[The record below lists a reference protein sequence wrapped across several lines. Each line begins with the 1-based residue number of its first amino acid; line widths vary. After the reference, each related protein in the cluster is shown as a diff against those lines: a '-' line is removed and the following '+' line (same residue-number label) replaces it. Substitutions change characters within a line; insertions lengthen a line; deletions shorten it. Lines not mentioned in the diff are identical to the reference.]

1 MRPALFL
8 MAFSACSVVP
18 TSALIRSPVDS
29 KCQSYGLK
37 GCPELV
43 DGAIA
48 YVEGNKSLA
57 KQKLAAAR
65 ALNTPAQLKQFA
77 SALKTIGETSDSG
90 KPLVEVAALLSGE
103 EADAKIIVSEP
114 SSTAAP
120 RQPVAAVPATSKDPT
135 AAASPGPADN
145 GRRRSRP
152 DEYLLLALTA
162 PNDPMR
168 QVTETVIVAD
178 APAANCQILGSPATC
193 ARRRQGPVIVTDVI
207 ASEECGSRVFVLA
220 AESDTPAFGYL
231 WMLPTRPE
239 GIHGGHFAVRGG
251 QWVFVGVKP
260 PTKPQPTDK
269 ACFVTW
275 SGFVPRLVP
284 GSSNGTADPTNP
296 YFVE

>member
-1 MRPALFL
+1 MRAAVFVV
-8 MAFSACSVVP
+8 AFSACSVVP

-37 GCPELV
+37 GCPEPV

-57 KQKLAAAR
+57 KQKIAAAR

-77 SALKTIGETSDSG
+77 SALKTIGEASDSG

-103 EADAKIIVSEP
+103 EADAKIIVSDA
-114 SSTAAP
+114 SSAAAP
-120 RQPVAAVPATSKDPT
+120 TQPVARAPASSNDPT

-168 QVTETVIVAD
+168 QMTETVISW
-178 APAANCQILGSPATC
+178 P
-193 ARRRQGPVIVTDVI
+193 
-207 ASEECGSRVFVLA
+207 
-220 AESDTPAFGYL
+220 TP
-231 WMLPTRPE
+231 
-239 GIHGGHFAVRGG
+239 
-251 QWVFVGVKP
+251 Q
-260 PTKPQPTDK
+260 QPTARSLEAPLRALAVGK
-269 ACFVTW
+269 A
-275 SGFVPRLVP
+275 R
-284 GSSNGTADPTNP
+284 
-296 YFVE
+296 

>member
-1 MRPALFL
+1 MRAVAFLVALT
-8 MAFSACSVVP
+8 ACSALPV
-18 TSALIRSPVDS
+18 SALIRAPVDS
-29 KCQSYGLK
+29 KCQSYGLR

-48 YVEGNKSLA
+48 YVEGNKPLA
-57 KQKLAAAR
+57 IQKLDAAR

-77 SALKTIGETSDSG
+77 AALRTIGEASDSG
-90 KPLVEVAALLSGE
+90 QPLVEVAALLSGE
-103 EADAKIIVSEP
+103 GQDAKIVVSDASHVAGPAQPPAPITTP
-114 SSTAAP
+114 SG
-120 RQPVAAVPATSKDPT
+120 PT
-135 AAASPGPADN
+135 AVAPAASADN
-145 GRRRSRP
+145 GRRRSRSE
-152 DEYLLLALTA
+152 EYVLLALTA

-168 QVTETVIVAD
+168 QVTETVLVSD
-178 APAANCQILGSPATC
+178 AAAATCQILGSAGTC
-193 ARRRQGPVIVTDVI
+193 ARRRQGPVIVTDVV
-207 ASEECGSRVFVLA
+207 ASEECGSRVYLLA

-239 GIHGGHFAVRGG
+239 GIHGGRFAVRGG
-251 QWVFVGVKP
+251 EWVFVGVKP
-260 PTKPQPTDK
+260 PIKPQPNDR

>member
-1 MRPALFL
+1 MRAAAFLVALT
-8 MAFSACSVVP
+8 ACSALPV
-18 TSALIRSPVDS
+18 SAVIRAPVDS

-48 YVEGNKSLA
+48 YVEGNKPVA
-57 KQKLAAAR
+57 IQKLESAR

-77 SALKTIGETSDSG
+77 SALRTIGEASESG
-90 KPLVEVAALLSGE
+90 QPLVEVAALLSGE
-103 EADAKIIVSEP
+103 GASAKIVVKDP
-114 SSTAAP
+114 SATGTPPQPAA
-120 RQPVAAVPATSKDPT
+120 AASAVTPAPT
-135 AAASPGPADN
+135 AAATPAEG

-152 DEYLLLALTA
+152 EEYVLLALTA

-168 QVTETVIVAD
+168 QVTETVLVAD
-178 APAANCQILGSPATC
+178 APAANCQILGTSATC
-193 ARRRQGPVIVTDVI
+193 ARRRQGPVIITDVV
-207 ASEECGSRVFVLA
+207 ASEECGSRAFLVA
-220 AESDTPAFGYL
+220 SESDTPAFGYL
-231 WMLPTRPE
+231 WMLPARTA
-239 GIHGGHFAVRGG
+239 GIHGAHFAVRGG

-260 PTKPQPTDK
+260 PTKPQPTDR

-284 GSSNGTADPTNP
+284 GSSNGTSDPTNP